1 MVLSIASKVKK
12 DLGCLKDSLVW
23 SVRVREVAV
32 VMNWLRT
39 SRTLPVQ
46 SI

>member
-12 DLGCLKDSLVW
+12 DLGCLEESLGW
-23 SVRVREVAV
+23 SVRVREVTV
-32 VMNWLRT
+32 VVSWLRT
-39 SRTLPVQ
+39 TRTLPVQ